1 MHKPGF
7 DGLQS
12 KHIIGFALT
21 LSLLS
26 LSSLLA
32 ASAEP
37 QAVNSK
43 VTPLPGKSHGVT
55 PLKPVDTAQSSDVA
69 VSSATA
75 DSQEQAVQTETQEQI
90 EAQADQAPGAPP
102 AAVEASEPAVEN
114 EQNAFAILQNKAA
127 EHYDAAHVYITNWDF
142 EMAEQELKASIMCVP
157 KTMAAHRDYCFV
169 ALFRGNLGRSV
180 AEFLQVVGLCEP
192 VAYTEQQKN
201 EIKDSGLKLHYRR
214 GLALAGESKY
224 DDALTEFEWA
234 RDYRPNAGKVTRS
247 IAFVYASIGQFER
260 AEKEYA
266 QGFQVDP
273 ADAYG
278 HADLA
283 FLMAAKGSAERAVE
297 QLSEAV
303 KLQPKVA
310 ALHVDLGWMA
320 ESKGDL
326 SKAENEFMEAVKLS
340 PKHASLWTHL
350 GKLQA
355 RQGKADEAKHA
366 YEQALALDPEQMD
379 AKEGLSHLGGGQG

>member
-1 MHKPGF
+1 MHQPG
-7 DGLQS
+7 
-12 KHIIGFALT
+12 IIQRQNKRFLGFALT

-26 LSSLLA
+26 LGNLLA

-43 VTPLPGKSHGVT
+43 VTPLSGKSHGVT
-55 PLKPVDTAQSSDVA
+55 PLKPVDVPQSTDTAVT
-69 VSSATA
+69 SATP
-75 DSQEQAVQTETQEQI
+75 DSDEQVAQEPVQ
-90 EAQADQAPGAPP
+90 DQPEAPP
-102 AAVEASEPAVEN
+102 AAVEDSEPAVQN
-114 EQNAFAILQNKAA
+114 EQNAYAILENKAA
-127 EHYDAAHVYITNWDF
+127 EHYDAARVYISNWDF
-142 EMAEQELKASIMCVP
+142 EMAEQELKASIMCIP

-192 VAYTEQQKN
+192 VAYSDQQKN
-201 EIKDSGLKLHYRR
+201 EIKDNGLKLHYRR

-247 IAFVYASIGQFER
+247 IAFVYASTGQFER

-326 SKAENEFMEAVKLS
+326 SKAEDEFQEAVKLS

-355 RQGKADEAKHA
+355 RQGKAELAKQA
-366 YEQALALDPEQMD
+366 YQQALALDPEQLD
-379 AKEGLSHLGGGQG
+379 AREGLSHLGGGQG

>member
-1 MHKPGF
+1 MQQPGIKQR
-7 DGLQS
+7 QS
-12 KHIIGFALT
+12 KRFLGFALT
-21 LSLLS
+21 LSILS
-26 LSSLLA
+26 LGSLLA

-37 QAVNSK
+37 AAVNSK

-55 PLKPVDTAQSSDVA
+55 PLKPVETQSTDTAVTSAMPDSDEQVA
-69 VSSATA
+69 QE
-75 DSQEQAVQTETQEQI
+75 QEQAQEQP
-90 EAQADQAPGAPP
+90 DAPP
-102 AAVEASEPAVEN
+102 AAVEASEPAVQN

-127 EHYDAAHVYITNWDF
+127 EHYDAARVYFSNWDF

-192 VAYTEQQKN
+192 VAYSDQQKN
-201 EIKDSGLKLHYRR
+201 EIKDNGLKLHYRR

-247 IAFVYASIGQFER
+247 IAFVYASTGQFER
-260 AEKEYA
+260 AEREYA

-326 SKAENEFMEAVKLS
+326 SKAEDEFQEAVKLS

-355 RQGKADEAKHA
+355 RQGKAELAKQA
-366 YEQALALDPEQMD
+366 YQQALALDPEQLD
-379 AKEGLSHLGGGQG
+379 AREGLSHLGGGQG

>member
-12 KHIIGFALT
+12 KRIIGFALT

-43 VTPLPGKSHGVT
+43 VTPLPGTSHGVT
-55 PLKPVDTAQSSDVA
+55 PLKPVDTAQASDVA
-69 VSSATA
+69 VTSATA
-75 DSQEQAVQTETQEQI
+75 DSQDPAVQSET
-90 EAQADQAPGAPP
+90 QADQAPEAPP

-273 ADAYG
+273 SDAYG

-355 RQGKADEAKHA
+355 RQGKADQAKHA